1 MTVARKAATLI
12 VLGALM
18 LAAAI
23 TVLARNR
30 STDLDL
36 LAGIALAGAL
46 AVIVNELPTDKE

>member
-36 LAGIALAGAL
+36 LAGIALAGGL

>member
-1 MTVARKAATLI
+1 

-36 LAGIALAGAL
+36 LAGIALAGGL